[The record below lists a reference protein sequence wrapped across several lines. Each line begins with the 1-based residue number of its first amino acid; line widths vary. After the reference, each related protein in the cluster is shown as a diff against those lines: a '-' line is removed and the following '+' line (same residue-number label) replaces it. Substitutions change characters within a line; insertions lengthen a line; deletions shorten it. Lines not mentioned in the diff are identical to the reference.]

1 MHRGRWDFS
10 RILALH
16 VQTPEFNPW
25 NHKKRRKE
33 EKREN
38 KMEKHSDLITPV
50 IPVPGAG
57 GLPRIGCYRESYR
70 PAWATE

>member
-1 MHRGRWDFS
+1 MFKPLSSILGTTKKEGRKKRGRTRW
-10 RILALH
+10 RNT
-16 VQTPEFNPW
+16 V
-25 NHKKRRKE
+25 
-33 EKREN
+33 
-38 KMEKHSDLITPV
+38 ITPV